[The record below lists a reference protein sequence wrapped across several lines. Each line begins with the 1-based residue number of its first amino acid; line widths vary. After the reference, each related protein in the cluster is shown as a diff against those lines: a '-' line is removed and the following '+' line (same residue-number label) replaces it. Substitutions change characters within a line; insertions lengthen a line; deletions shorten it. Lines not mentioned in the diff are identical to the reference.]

1 MRRFLIS
8 LALLI
13 ALCSCARADVSSP
26 IVFLRGEKDV
36 EERFAAHIES
46 IMEEA
51 EDGDQIV
58 IWQVHSPVSVS
69 VYHGNWSPQW
79 RWWTSKPVGPEMYVL
94 GKI

>member
-1 MRRFLIS
+1 MKPLL
-8 LALLI
+8 LALLLLS
-13 ALCSCARADVSSP
+13 APAFADAPSP
-26 IVFLRGEKDV
+26 VVFLRGEKDV
-36 EERFAAHIES
+36 EERFAAHVES

-58 IWQVHSPVSVS
+58 IWQVHSPMSVS

-79 RWWTSKPVGPEMYVL
+79 RWWTSKPVGTEMYVL